1 VPRKHRGAEED
12 NDGGEADRHRVTVPV
27 AANVRRLRTARGVT
41 QEALAERVG
50 CATKYLQS
58 VERAE
63 ANLSARMLGALA
75 RALAVDVARLLEPV
89 ADGALVRTGGAAQG
103 TASPSC
109 REPHCQAKTQA
120 EAESIDG
127 IAPGPL
133 RGPPRSDAVGAL
145 ANVRIR

>member
-1 VPRKHRGAEED
+1 MPRKHRGAEED

-75 RALAVDVARLLEPV
+75 RALAVDVVRLLEPV
-89 ADGALVRTGGAAQG
+89 AEGALVR
-103 TASPSC
+103 
-109 REPHCQAKTQA
+109 
-120 EAESIDG
+120 
-127 IAPGPL
+127 APGRPKGQL
-133 RGPPRSDAVGAL
+133 ARVAANRRSAAKPKRK
-145 ANVRIR
+145 ARI

>member
-1 VPRKHRGAEED
+1 MPRKHRGAEED
-12 NDGGEADRHRVTVPV
+12 NDGAEADRHRVTVPV

-89 ADGALVRTGGAAQG
+89 ADGVLVRVPGRPKVQPSRVAAN
-103 TASPSC
+103 
-109 REPHCQAKTQA
+109 RAKSKST
-120 EAESIDG
+120 
-127 IAPGPL
+127 PK
-133 RGPPRSDAVGAL
+133 RKPRT
-145 ANVRIR
+145 